1 MRLKF
6 VRDIVLFFLVLGIGF
21 VFNDYYKIA
30 IDSKRSFN
38 SSLAANAE
46 GNSGSNV
53 VEMVLGNP
61 EAPISLVEYA
71 AYTCIHCAN
80 FHKDIYPL
88 LKENYI
94 DTGKVRFTYREVY
107 FHRYGLWASV
117 VARCGDDDQKLF
129 FGLTDLI
136 YEKRDEWINSDED
149 DLLALSELKKIGK
162 IIGLSEDKLTSCLK
176 DNAKIKNLVEWY
188 RDNSKRD
195 EVTSTPTLFVN
206 GEKFKVSSYE
216 QLAAFLDEIL
226 SQ

>member
-1 MRLKF
+1 MRLIF

-30 IDSKRSFN
+30 IDSKGSFN

-46 GNSGSNV
+46 ENSGSNV
-53 VEMVLGNP
+53 VEMVQGNP

-206 GEKFKVSSYE
+206 GEKFNVSSYE

>member
-30 IDSKRSFN
+30 IDSKGSFN

-46 GNSGSNV
+46 ENSGSNV

>member
-21 VFNDYYKIA
+21 VFIDYYKIA

-46 GNSGSNV
+46 ENSGSNV

-61 EAPISLVEYA
+61 DAPISLVEYA

-176 DNAKIKNLVEWY
+176 DSAKIKNLVEWY

-206 GEKFKVSSYE
+206 GERFKVSSYE